1 MSEREMAKASTAK
14 RRRRTAPRVVVAKES
29 RAIEDSTNDIWRR
42 FKDEII
48 QNPMRSVLIG
58 LGVGY
63 LYGRFKR

>member
-14 RRRRTAPRVVVAKES
+14 RRRRTAPRVVAKES
-29 RAIEDSTNDIWRR
+29 RAIKDSTNDIWRR

>member
-14 RRRRTAPRVVVAKES
+14 RRRTAQRVVPKKP
-29 RAIEDSTNDIWRR
+29 RAIEDRTNDIWRR

-48 QNPMRSVLIG
+48 QNPMRWVFIG

-63 LYGRFKR
+63 LYGRFRR

>member
-1 MSEREMAKASTAK
+1 MAKASTAK
-14 RRRRTAPRVVVAKES
+14 RRRRTAPRVVAQES

-48 QNPMRSVLIG
+48 HNPMRSVLIG